1 MTARG
6 GQPGLSPLSTGHHDG
21 RTRCPATYEGGRPQT
36 KLWPTR
42 TDESPENRKVNTMPL
57 GLLRRRLK
65 GAPQG
70 AMGPELPVPA
80 GAGIVVREVLDPVN
94 QPLGAAEVTVKEL
107 RSRRVSARGITDPY
121 GFFLA
126 VLPPGSYSLMIVA
139 EGLEPHSETVEVV
152 ADAGLSTQR
161 VWLQPGR
168 QAELPFPGTWL
179 FDPPHTAIRFIAK
192 HVGMAHVHGRFE
204 RFEGGIQ
211 VTQDVSDSQV
221 HVRIDAS
228 SINTGNNTRDAHLR
242 SADFL
247 DVDNFPYIDFQSTR
261 FTYRGG
267 SKWALLGTLTML
279 DVTRS
284 VTLDTTYLGTV
295 NGGYGEEL
303 RCAALAKTELH
314 REDYTLNWRS
324 MLARGIAVVGPTVQ
338 LELDVQAMYR
348 THNTPTP
355 PE

>member
-1 MTARG
+1 
-6 GQPGLSPLSTGHHDG
+6 
-21 RTRCPATYEGGRPQT
+21 
-36 KLWPTR
+36 
-42 TDESPENRKVNTMPL
+42 MPL
-57 GLLRRRLK
+57 GLLRRRLRH
-65 GAPQG
+65 APG
-70 AMGPELPVPA
+70 NAAGHAFPVPA
-80 GAGIVVREVLDPVN
+80 GAGVVVREVLDPVS
-94 QPLGAAEVTVKEL
+94 QPLGAADVTVTEL
-107 RSRRVSARGITDPY
+107 RSHQVAARGTTDPY
-121 GFFLA
+121 GLFLA
-126 VLPPGSYSLMIVA
+126 ALPPGSYSLMVMA
-139 EGLEPHSETVEVV
+139 EGLEPHRETVEVT
-152 ADAGLSTQR
+152 ADAPLEPHK

-168 QAELPFPGTWL
+168 QADLPVPGTWL

-211 VTQDVSDSQV
+211 VTPDITDSRV

-228 SINTGNNTRDAHLR
+228 SITTGNNTRDAHLR
-242 SADFL
+242 SDDFL
-247 DVDNFPYIDFQSTR
+247 DVDRFPYIDFTSTR
-261 FTYRGG
+261 FAYRGG
-267 SKWALLGTLTML
+267 SKWTLLGSLTMHG
-279 DVTRS
+279 VSRS
-284 VTLDTTYLGTV
+284 VSLDTTYLGMV

-348 THNTPTP
+348 THDTPTP

>member
-1 MTARG
+1 M
-6 GQPGLSPLSTGHHDG
+6 
-21 RTRCPATYEGGRPQT
+21 
-36 KLWPTR
+36 
-42 TDESPENRKVNTMPL
+42 V
-57 GLLRRRLK
+57 
-65 GAPQG
+65 
-70 AMGPELPVPA
+70 
-80 GAGIVVREVLDPVN
+80 
-94 QPLGAAEVTVKEL
+94 AAQ
-107 RSRRVSARGITDPY
+107 
-121 GFFLA
+121 
-126 VLPPGSYSLMIVA
+126 
-139 EGLEPHSETVEVV
+139 GLEPHRETVEVV
-152 ADAGLSTQR
+152 ADAGLSPQR
-161 VWLQPGR
+161 VWLQPAR
-168 QAELPFPGTWL
+168 QADLPVPGTWL

-211 VTQDVSDSQV
+211 VTPDVSESRV

-228 SINTGNNTRDAHLR
+228 SITTGNNTRDTHLR

-247 DVDNFPYIDFQSTR
+247 DVEHFPYIDFRSTR
-261 FTYRGG
+261 FAYRGG
-267 SKWALLGTLTML
+267 SKWSLLGTLTMHG
-279 DVTRS
+279 VSRS
-284 VTLDTTYLGTV
+284 VSLDTTYLGMA

-348 THNTPTP
+348 THDTPTP